1 MMGWTYRMGAAT
13 LEEFLKVPEPEW
25 VSSFGDASEEP
36 FVFLSTCNRI
46 EFYFVCKGSDDSRF
60 SFLDGKLRKLTGMEA
75 IDHLFRVACGLD
87 SLSVG
92 EGEVLGQVKR
102 AFGDYLKRGVKDHI
116 LNEIFNAA
124 IRTGKAVRERTRISA
139 GKVSVPSVFTEMLK
153 SQIDMA
159 DAKVLVIGSGR
170 MGMGFVRQMSQA
182 GASDI
187 AIVYRSTRPTGS
199 VINVEEYHISELPS
213 ILKDYNVIIAATTS
227 KDPIIFPEMFDGSER
242 TYVVDVS
249 NPANVHQSVKS
260 LKNVVYMDLSDLEAY
275 VSDHLGERSKSIK
288 AAERIMISEENKLSR
303 RLQNMEVEEFL
314 REFYTAA
321 RELADR
327 EREKFKREIGKKS
340 DMDTLISRML
350 DSYTKKLMHPV
361 TRAIRE
367 IVSSEPGFI
376 EKLKDLRPRT
386 FSDLEKSSSQDR

>member
-1 MMGWTYRMGAAT
+1 
-13 LEEFLKVPEPEW
+13 
-25 VSSFGDASEEP
+25 
-36 FVFLSTCNRI
+36 
-46 EFYFVCKGSDDSRF
+46 
-60 SFLDGKLRKLTGMEA
+60 
-75 IDHLFRVACGLD
+75 
-87 SLSVG
+87 
-92 EGEVLGQVKR
+92 
-102 AFGDYLKRGVKDHI
+102 
-116 LNEIFNAA
+116 
-124 IRTGKAVRERTRISA
+124 
-139 GKVSVPSVFTEMLK
+139 VFTEMLK

-159 DAKVLVIGSGR
+159 DARVLVIGSGR

-199 VINVEEYHISELPS
+199 VINVEEHHISELPS

-227 KDPIIFPEMFDGSER
+227 KDPIIFPEMFDGSKR

-327 EREKFKREIGKKS
+327 EREKFKKEIGKKS